1 MAKDD
6 RVLIVGMGYVGLPLA
21 LSFVRGGL
29 HVLGLDIDQSKV
41 DALNTGTSYLGH
53 IADNDIAQAVA
64 TGRFDATTDFARCS
78 EVDAVI
84 IAVLVGTCFGAS
96 ACFSGVIRRA
106 VSRLTRLAV

>member
-53 IADNDIAQAVA
+53 IGDEDIAEAVA
-64 TGRFDATTDFARCS
+64 TQRFEATTDFSRCA
-78 EVDAVI
+78 EVDVVI
-84 IAVLVGTCFGAS
+84 INPKLLQSMFQQMNKLQEPS
-96 ACFSGVIRRA
+96 SMLLLN
-106 VSRLTRLAV
+106 RLE